1 MEAEVEPALEAVV
14 VVVVVIMVVVVGF
27 PEEDDPVELELVPD
41 EGLKI

>member
-27 PEEDDPVELELVPD
+27 PEEYDPVELELDPD

>member
-27 PEEDDPVELELVPD
+27 PEDDPVELELDPD
-41 EGLKI
+41 EGLTI